1 MRTTFHLRMTANF
14 KQKFYYK
21 SSTNKFSVLNPFLP
35 SSPNFTPDLFC
46 ETLYLAH
53 SHTRWRGANYDA
65 LLQERTKSHRN
76 SSKLPVIQNILSM
89 HANRARG
96 REGGGSVCLWGCAAR
111 SDLCF
116 QIEQEVGRQ
125 KRPCTSK
132 AKQIWLIW
140 KGRACGLWQRNEAG
154 SHHSRYEL
162 LI

>member
-1 MRTTFHLRMTANF
+1 MKNFTTNPRQPNSPFCTL
-14 KQKFYYK
+14 
-21 SSTNKFSVLNPFLP
+21 SSPP
-35 SSPNFTPDLFC
+35 PPNFTPDLFC
-46 ETLYLAH
+46 ETLHLAH
-53 SHTRWRGANYDA
+53 SHTRRRGANYDA

-96 REGGGSVCLWGCAAR
+96 REGGGSVCPWGCAAR
-111 SDLCF
+111 NDLCF

-125 KRPCTSK
+125 KRPCSSK

-140 KGRACGLWQRNEAG
+140 RGRACGLWQRNEAG